1 MVTTNLSVCFHTQ
14 KIAECKDFYVNNLD
28 AVVTFDSEWYIVLH
42 VDKLKQ
48 FSLCFMTPQDETPL
62 YGKGGATLN
71 FMVNDVD
78 KVYNELVE
86 VKKLQPIRDLISN
99 PWGDRSFI
107 LSDPLGNRLYVYS
120 EIEPSDE
127 YKNCIK

>member
-1 MVTTNLSVCFHTQ
+1 
-14 KIAECKDFYVNNLD
+14 
-28 AVVTFDSEWYIVLH
+28 
-42 VDKLKQ
+42 
-48 FSLCFMTPQDETPL
+48 MTPQDETPL
-62 YGKGGATLN
+62 YGKGGVTLN

-120 EIEPSDE
+120 E
-127 YKNCIK
+127 NLRCFFIKSLHLDVRIFFDLNSIC